1 MNKHKL
7 VVINGDGGSR
17 GNPGPAASGIVFSL
31 PDGTVLG
38 EYSRFLGHTTNNQ
51 AEYDAVIL
59 ALENLDRY
67 PAESY
72 HFYMDSKLVVEQ
84 LSGNWK
90 VKHPDIKPLVAK
102 ILREISDKGLR
113 VKFEH
118 VLRDKNK
125 SADAMVN
132 QCLDTELL

>member
-1 MNKHKL
+1 M
-7 VVINGDGGSR
+7 INGDGGSR

-31 PDGTVLG
+31 PDGQVLG
-38 EYSRFLGHTTNNQ
+38 EYNRYLGHTTNNQ

-59 ALENLDRY
+59 ALENISKY
-67 PAESY
+67 PAENY

-90 VKHPDIKPLVAK
+90 VKHPDIKPLVVK
-102 ILREISDKGLR
+102 ILGEIKDKGLN
-113 VKFEH
+113 VEFEH

-132 QCLDTELL
+132 QCLDAELL